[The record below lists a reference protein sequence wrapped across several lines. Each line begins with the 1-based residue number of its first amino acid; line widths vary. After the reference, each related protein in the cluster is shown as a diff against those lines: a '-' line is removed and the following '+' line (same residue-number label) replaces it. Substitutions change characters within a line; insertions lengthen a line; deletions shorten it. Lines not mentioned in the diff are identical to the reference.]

1 MKNPIEFY
9 TGRLGNKLFQYAY
22 LYAQVR
28 EGIIKD
34 VYVQDYRYFEKY
46 ADEIKQ
52 LFGEGIGY
60 LNQVGVHIR
69 RGKNPANP
77 SEPAYHENSFYVDLC
92 KTDYYEKAM
101 AIFPEDDFLVFSDES
116 EWAREKFKDNKRVQV
131 MDKGDDVEDFNLYA
145 STKHQIIAN
154 SSWSWW
160 GGFLCPNEGHRVI
173 APIKWFADGIKRV
186 GIPESWIQI

>member
-1 MKNPIEFY
+1 MRNIHAFS
-9 TGRLGNKLFQYAY
+9 GRMGNEMFRHAY

-28 EGIIKD
+28 EGVIPD

-60 LNQVGVHIR
+60 LEQVGVHIR

-77 SEPAYHENSFYVDLC
+77 SEPPYYENPFYVDLF
-92 KTDYYEKAM
+92 KTDYYERAM
-101 AIFPEDDFLVFSDES
+101 KLFPNDDFLVFNDDPDFC
-116 EWAREKFKDNKRVQV
+116 REKFKDNKRVQV

-160 GGFLCPNEGHRVI
+160 GSFLCPNEGHKVI
-173 APIKWFADGIKRV
+173 APKLWFADGIKRV